1 MADPRAPGDG
11 YEILFQRL
19 DEQDR
24 RINELEMATGTQRAR
39 TTARTPI
46 PGGETATV
54 TGFALAA
61 GWNTYATVTVPV
73 PTGKTIAKLIAVAN
87 GAALDTTT
95 GGVTSLSARILIAGV
110 PSQVA
115 PGSKDAGASQVNN
128 IVQLASSATLS
139 DVTDTVTAEIQIN
152 PLNATAFPARPG
164 NFASIT
170 VLAIFTA

>member
-11 YEILFQRL
+11 YEVLFQRL
-19 DEQDR
+19 DAQDR
-24 RINELEMATGTQRAR
+24 RIEELEMATGTQRAR

-46 PGGETATV
+46 PGGETATA
-54 TGFALAA
+54 TGFGLDA
-61 GWNTYATVTVPV
+61 GWATYATVSVAV

-110 PSQVA
+110 ASQAA
-115 PGSKDAGASQVNN
+115 PGAKDAGASQVNN
-128 IVQLASSATLS
+128 IVQLASSATLA
-139 DVTDTVTAEIQIN
+139 DIGATVTAELQIN
-152 PLNATAFPARPG
+152 PLNAAAFPARVS

>member
-11 YEILFQRL
+11 YEVLFQRFA
-19 DEQDR
+19 DQDR

-46 PGGETATV
+46 PGGETATA
-54 TGFALAA
+54 TGFALSA
-61 GWNTYATVTVPV
+61 GWNTYATVSVDV

-110 PSQVA
+110 ASQIT
-115 PGSKDAGASQVNN
+115 PGAKDAGASQVNN
-128 IVQLASSATLS
+128 IVQLASSATLT
-139 DVTDTVTAEIQIN
+139 DVDTTISASLQIN
-152 PLNATAFPARPG
+152 PLNPSAFPASVG